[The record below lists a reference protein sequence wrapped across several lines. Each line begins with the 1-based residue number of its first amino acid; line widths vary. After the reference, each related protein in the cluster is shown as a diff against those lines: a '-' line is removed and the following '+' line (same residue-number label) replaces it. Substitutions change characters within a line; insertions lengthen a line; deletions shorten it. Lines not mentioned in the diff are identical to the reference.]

1 MTISSDSF
9 PKLEERVESVSTSS
23 DSMVK
28 PDGVKP
34 DGIKPDGIEPNG
46 TEANAGD
53 PNGPE
58 SESDFAPALELPP
71 WLWRWLWIGAC
82 AVIILAGAF
91 LRLYKLGLVPL
102 HHDEGVNGFFLT
114 NLYRDHIYHYDP
126 ENYHGPTLYYFAL
139 VASYIFGLTTLAIR
153 ATTAVFGVGTIWLIL
168 TLRQRIG
175 RAGAL
180 AAASFIAFSPGAI
193 YFSRYFIHETLF
205 VFFTLGIIVYWFKYK
220 ADPWPGYLMVVAIMA
235 GLLFATKETAVINGV
250 ALAAAGISSGFYL
263 SLRKWI
269 AKRRARVD
277 EGGLPTD
284 SMTAEQ
290 NPPTDRLEPP
300 SNQPPS
306 NKEIDSLAGGL
317 KKKRWR
323 QVLVWGSAVALF
335 LFVMVLMYS
344 SMFTYAHGVKDAL
357 RALSFWTQTGK
368 TGHVHRWNAYILW
381 MWEEETPLLVL
392 GGIGVLVSLWLANSR
407 FAVFISLFSVALLAG
422 YSIVPYKTPWL
433 ALSVIVPLAI
443 TAGCAIDAFYERS
456 KGWEKA
462 LCIALIIAPAGFL
475 LRQAI
480 ELNFY
485 HYDDDNYAYVYA
497 HTRREVFGL
506 IDQLAEI
513 ARRSGKGQDLTITV
527 TTSEYWPLP
536 WYLRNYKNVGFYGQ
550 LANRGDMVVIGS
562 TDQDAQ
568 LQQLLGNTYIQLG
581 TYTLRPGVDLVLY
594 AQHNM

>member
-1 MTISSDSF
+1 
-9 PKLEERVESVSTSS
+9 VESVSTSS
-23 DSMVK
+23 DSIVQ
-28 PDGVKP
+28 PEGGQPEGV
-34 DGIKPDGIEPNG
+34 GPNG
-46 TEANAGD
+46 AQTSTGQ

-58 SESDFAPALELPP
+58 SESDFAPAMELPP
-71 WLWRWLWIGAC
+71 WLWRWLWIGAG

-114 NLYRDHIYHYDP
+114 NLYRDRIYHYDP

-153 ATTAVFGVGTIWLIL
+153 TTTALFGVGTIWLIL

-175 RAGAL
+175 RAGAV

-235 GLLFATKETAVINGV
+235 GLLFATKETAVINV
-250 ALAAAGISSGFYL
+250 MALAAAGISSGFYL
-263 SLRKWI
+263 SIRRWI
-269 AKRRARVD
+269 TKRRTRVD
-277 EGGLPTD
+277 QAGLPID
-284 SMTAEQ
+284 STAAQE

-300 SNQPPS
+300 SN
-306 NKEIDSLAGGL
+306 KEIDSPLGGL
-317 KKKRWR
+317 KKHWLR
-323 QVLVWGSAVALF
+323 VLVWGAAVALF

-368 TGHVHRWNAYILW
+368 TGHVHRWNAYIVW

-443 TAGCAIDAFYERS
+443 AAGCAIDAFYERS
-456 KGWEKA
+456 KRWEKS
-462 LCIALIIAPAGFL
+462 LCIALIIVPAGFL

-513 ARRSGKGQDLTITV
+513 ARRSGKGQNLTITV

-550 LANRGDMVVIGS
+550 LVNRGDMVVIGS
-562 TDQDAQ
+562 SDQDAQ
-568 LQQLLGNTYIQLG
+568 LQQLLGNTYIQIG